1 MRSADSATRPF
12 ATRLLAGLALASAFA
27 LAHAQGAGP
36 RSAAGDA
43 GRDVYIEQLTTTE
56 VRAAIAAGAT
66 TIIIPIGG
74 TEQSGPHMVLGKHN
88 VRVGILA
95 GRIASALG
103 NALVAPVIAYVPE
116 GQVDPPSSHMRF
128 AGTISIPVEAFEQT
142 LEGAARSFAL
152 HGFRDIVFIGDH
164 GGYQRSEQAVAARLN
179 REWAHRAVRAHAIL
193 DYYRVTETDYVKA
206 LKARGLTDHEIGTHA
221 GVADTSLSLALD
233 LRLVRMDALRAGK
246 DLDAAHGVYGDP
258 RRSSAAL
265 GQLGVDA
272 IVAKSAAAIRQ
283 AVARR

>member
-1 MRSADSATRPF
+1 MRP
-12 ATRLLAGLALASAFA
+12 LLAGLAGLLLATGLASA
-27 LAHAQGAGP
+27 HAQD
-36 RSAAGDA
+36 AAKH
-43 GRDVYIEQLTTTE
+43 RVYLEQLTTTE
-56 VRAAIAAGAT
+56 VQAAVAAGTT

-74 TEQSGPHMVLGKHN
+74 TEQSGPQMVLGKHD

-95 GRIASALG
+95 GRIATALG

-116 GQVDPPSSHMRF
+116 GSVDPPSAHMRF
-128 AGTISIPVEAFEQT
+128 AGTISIPVDAFEKT
-142 LEGAARSFAL
+142 LEGAARSFAA

-164 GGYQRSEQAVAARLN
+164 GGYQRSEEAVARRLN
-179 REWAHRAVRAHAIL
+179 REWAHRRVRAHAIL
-193 DYYRVTETDYVKA
+193 EYYRVTETDYVRA
-206 LKARGLTDHEIGTHA
+206 LEARGLSKAEIGTHA

-233 LRLVRMDALRAGK
+233 PRLVRMDVLRAGK

-265 GQLGVDA
+265 GELGVDVIIA
-272 IVAKSAAAIRQ
+272 RSVAAIRQ